1 MNNQK
6 CRPGIPFYLTLCG
19 RAGRAGESCGRVR
32 PARRPISRLC
42 LTTTHKHTHIHTHR
56 RQTLPKTAPQ
66 NGSKTYPKPVAKSAQ
81 NTVFFSG
88 KVDFHRREKNVALGR
103 QHRREKKLLWQPFHV
118 LEVALLTW
126 RLYLVAFVCPC
137 TFLSRV
143 VPANIPLYLQPPR
156 PNHKNTRLV

>member
-1 MNNQK
+1 MRSN
-6 CRPGIPFYLTLCG
+6 PGSK
-19 RAGRAGESCGRVR
+19 ASHQ
-32 PARRPISRLC
+32 PIVFDNH
-42 LTTTHKHTHIHTHR
+42 TQTYTHIHTHR
-56 RQTLPKTAPQ
+56 QQTFPKKAAQ
-66 NGSKTYPKPVAKSAQ
+66 NGSKQHPKVVAKFDQ
-81 NTVFFSG
+81 NKRVFS
-88 KVDFHRREKNVALGR
+88 RKNRFPPYRKKVALGR
-103 QHRREKKLLWQPFHV
+103 QHRTEKKLLWQPFHV